1 MNTLSS
7 CRTISFIPTANLAR
21 AREFYRFTLGLK
33 LISES
38 PSGLLFEVSGA
49 MMRIFQMGQI
59 FAPRYTVFGWKV
71 PNISAV
77 VDELANKE
85 IRFEFY
91 DGFDQ
96 DAQGI
101 WTSPD
106 GSRVAW
112 FRDPDG
118 NILSLTQFKD

>member
-1 MNTLSS
+1 MNTLSA
-7 CRTISFIPTANLAR
+7 CKIVSFVPTADLAR
-21 AREFYRFTLGLK
+21 AKEFYRHTLGLK
-33 LISES
+33 LLSE
-38 PSGLLFEVSGA
+38 GAFGMMFEVSGA
-49 MMRIFQMGQI
+49 LLRVFRMEGA
-59 FAPRYTVFGWKV
+59 FAPHYTILGWKV

-77 VDELANKE
+77 VDELAQKE
-85 IRFEFY
+85 IQFERY
-91 DGFDQ
+91 EGFEQ

-118 NILSLTQFKD
+118 NILSLTQFAG